1 MDVNRRALIAV
12 VVAIIIAGVAGWVYS
27 QCRKPEETSIP
38 YYFIAIH
45 SEPHSVPGGEGLVF
59 NSMNSGVYGAVTHSI
74 QTQAE
79 PYYAFLEFLHFK
91 DPSGERSRTVSEIIE
106 QGLLPEETIPE
117 ELVNSKLP
125 PLPPA
130 INH

>member
-12 VVAIIIAGVAGWVYS
+12 VVAIVIAGVAGWLYS
-27 QCRKPEETSIP
+27 QCQKPEETSIP

-45 SEPHSVPGGEGLVF
+45 SEPH
-59 NSMNSGVYGAVTHSI
+59 N
-74 QTQAE
+74 
-79 PYYAFLEFLHFK
+79 EFLHFK

-106 QGLLPEETIPE
+106 PGLLPEETIPE